1 MNEEINSRIRLFDAI
16 EGGSPFWSREIA
28 EFGAF
33 QVLNSLCDGIYD
45 GEKFNRIITRL
56 LSKSADELLHEVHS
70 AQAIFITPDDALWP
84 DPLNSLSNPPI
95 GLVVKGDATCLSKPQ
110 LGIVGTRNPTNYGLR
125 NAAEFASGF
134 VDRGWVITSGG
145 AYGIDSA
152 AHRGALFAEG
162 ETIAVIATGIDVNY
176 PVGNQRL
183 FHEISES
190 GALVSEVMPGVN
202 AIPSRFLT
210 RNRLIAALSNA
221 TLVVEAAFRSGS
233 LRTARDAAELLRP
246 VMAIPGPIN
255 SPTSEGCHRL
265 IGERAAEIV
274 TSVNDAVEFLSI

>member
-1 MNEEINSRIRLFDAI
+1 MNEEMNSRIRLFDAI

-56 LSKSADELLHEVHS
+56 LSKGADELLHQVHT
-70 AQAIFITPDDALWP
+70 AQAIFITPEDALWP